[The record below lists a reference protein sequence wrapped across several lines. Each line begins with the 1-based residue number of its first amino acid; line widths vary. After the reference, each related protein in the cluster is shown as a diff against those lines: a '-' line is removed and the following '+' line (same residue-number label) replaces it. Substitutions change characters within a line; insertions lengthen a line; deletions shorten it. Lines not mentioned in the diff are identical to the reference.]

1 MHTYTQPHNMHTI
14 VSSERCHTQIPC
26 KVGDRKCVYLI
37 VGLES
42 GTRLFN
48 WNVGVDYN
56 TGLEDRPQKYICL
69 PYMYMPETDSSS
81 ARKCEGKCT
90 EFP

>member
-1 MHTYTQPHNMHTI
+1 M
-14 VSSERCHTQIPC
+14 
-26 KVGDRKCVYLI
+26 YLI

-90 EFP
+90 ELRKFHRKLCHILCLCGIKISRKPRFLSSEMS